1 MIILKRS
8 VKLNDKE
15 HHFWLGVSQNK
26 GGRIVT
32 FNVHYYPADPD
43 TMPSPPILIKNK
55 FPSMDEAI
63 EYGKDYM
70 KNLYR
75 NIAERKDN

>member
-1 MIILKRS
+1 MIVLKRS
-8 VKLNDKE
+8 VKVKDKE
-15 HHFWLGVSQNK
+15 HHFWLGISPNK
-26 GGRIVT
+26 GGRITT

-43 TMPSPPILIKNK
+43 TMPSVPILIKNK

-70 KNLYR
+70 KNLYKQ
-75 NIAERKDN
+75 IAEREG